1 MLYLGILKVRI
12 RSRQEN
18 VEGFALEKI
27 PVIVFKEGGFDI
39 LIRKNGKVDKN
50 QQERGN
56 IIVYFCCRTL
66 RGYVD

>member
-18 VEGFALEKI
+18 AEGFALETI
-27 PVIVFKEGGFDI
+27 PVIVFKESGFDI

-50 QQERGN
+50 
-56 IIVYFCCRTL
+56 
-66 RGYVD
+66 

>member
-1 MLYLGILKVRI
+1 MLYFGILKVRI

-18 VEGFALEKI
+18 AEGFALEKI

-50 QQERGN
+50 
-56 IIVYFCCRTL
+56 
-66 RGYVD
+66 